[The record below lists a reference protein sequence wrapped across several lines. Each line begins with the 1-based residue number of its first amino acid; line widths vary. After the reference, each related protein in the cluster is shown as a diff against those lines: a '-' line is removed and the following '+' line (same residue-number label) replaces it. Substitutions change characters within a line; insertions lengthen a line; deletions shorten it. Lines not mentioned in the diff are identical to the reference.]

1 MNAIQITYHFEHT
14 EVRLPEPPPVELR
27 LVTVEPPKPL
37 GPSDL
42 LSARCIGFATLI
54 GGGLWGLIIA
64 AAWLIFH

>member
-14 EVRLPEPPPVELR
+14 EVRQAAEPPVELR

-42 LSARCIGFATLI
+42 LSARCLISATAIGAV
-54 GGGLWGLIIA
+54 LWVLIIGA
-64 AAWLIFH
+64 GWLIFH